1 MIKTLIIDDEAFA
14 RELLK
19 QQLEEY
25 CPGQVE
31 IVGFAANAI
40 EGLKLIN
47 QLLPQLVFLDVEMPM
62 GNGFD
67 LLELAGER
75 NFEVIF
81 TTAYQE
87 YALKAIKHEA
97 RDYLLKPIDAD
108 ELVAAVDKVLSY
120 LGNRYND
127 SYVQGRKLKLH
138 GLKES
143 LLVPVSNVLYL
154 EADGRYSTV
163 YLTDGLKQT
172 VTRNIGEFEEELV
185 PQHFFRI
192 HKSLLVNLEKVV
204 RLHQDHEKIELE
216 GGIILPV
223 SKRRQSSVVAL
234 LKNKSDNREAL

>member
-25 CPGQVE
+25 CPGQIEVA
-31 IVGFAANAI
+31 GFAATAI

-47 QLLPQLVFLDVEMPM
+47 QLQPQLVFLDVEMPM
-62 GNGFD
+62 GSGFD

-87 YALKAIKHEA
+87 YALKALKNEA

-108 ELVAAVDKVLSY
+108 ELIAAVNKVLSH
-120 LGNRYND
+120 LGNRHND
-127 SYVQGRKLKLH
+127 GYVQGQKLKLN
-138 GLKES
+138 GLRET
-143 LLVPVSNVLYL
+143 LMVPVSDVLYL

-163 YLTDGLKQT
+163 YLSNGIKQT

-192 HKSLLVNLEKVV
+192 HKSLLVNLEKVT
-204 RLHQDHEKIELE
+204 RLHQDHENVELE

-223 SKRRQSSVVAL
+223 SKRRQSSVAAL
-234 LKNKSDNREAL
+234 LKNKSGG

>member
-25 CPGQVE
+25 CPGQIEVA
-31 IVGFAANAI
+31 GFAATAI

-47 QLLPQLVFLDVEMPM
+47 QLQPQLVFLDVEMPM

-87 YALKAIKHEA
+87 YALKAIKHDA

-108 ELVAAVDKVLSY
+108 ELIAAVNKVLSH
-120 LGNRYND
+120 LGNRHNG
-127 SYVQGRKLKLH
+127 SYIQGQKLKLN
-138 GLKES
+138 GLRETQMI
-143 LLVPVSNVLYL
+143 PVSDVLYL

-163 YLTDGLKQT
+163 YLAGGIKQT

-192 HKSLLVNLEKVV
+192 HKSLLVNLEKVT
-204 RLHQDHEKIELE
+204 RLHQDHENVELE

-223 SKRRQSSVVAL
+223 SKRRQSSVAAL
-234 LKNKSDNREAL
+234 LKNKSGG

>member
-25 CPGQVE
+25 CPGQIEVA
-31 IVGFAANAI
+31 GFAGTAI

-47 QLLPQLVFLDVEMPM
+47 QLQPQLVFLDVEMPM
-62 GNGFD
+62 GSGFD

-87 YALKAIKHEA
+87 YALKALKNEA

-108 ELVAAVDKVLSY
+108 ELIAAVNKVLLH
-120 LGNRYND
+120 LGNRHID
-127 SYVQGRKLKLH
+127 GYVQGQKLKLN
-138 GLKES
+138 GLKET
-143 LLVPVSNVLYL
+143 LLVRVSDVLYL

-163 YLTDGLKQT
+163 YLANGIKQT

-192 HKSLLVNLEKVV
+192 HKSLLVNLEKVM
-204 RLHQDHEKIELE
+204 RLHQDHENVELE

-223 SKRRQSSVVAL
+223 SKRRQSSVASL
-234 LKNKSDNREAL
+234 LKNKSGS